1 VIGGVATI
9 RLNHVLN
16 VVKEQVIIGHG
27 VRMTVTQKDIPVVK
41 VVKQSLDEEE
51 ERPEW
56 DWLKR
61 R

>member
-1 VIGGVATI
+1 MIGEVETI
-9 RLNHVLN
+9 RLNHVPN
-16 VVKEQVIIGHG
+16 VIKKQVIVGHG
-27 VRMTVTQKDIPVVK
+27 VRMTVTLKDIPVVK

-61 R
+61 K